1 MPDPDAVRI
10 DSNADPNY
18 WNVYSN
24 ITDLEG
30 DGKQEAVPRKT
41 TFIFLAPVLGDC
53 GHRITFSST
62 IGFYVYFDRRLKNEQ
77 ININISD
84 PNRSKKKERFTQ

>member
-1 MPDPDAVRI
+1 MRYVLKAMRI
-10 DSNADPNY
+10 RTTETY
-18 WNVYSN
+18 TYSN

-30 DGKQEAVPRKT
+30 VGKQEAVPRKT

-62 IGFYVYFDRRLKNEQ
+62 IGF
-77 ININISD
+77 
-84 PNRSKKKERFTQ
+84 